1 MKVKNLF
8 AALAIGFCVLG
19 ANIDASYAAKPKTV
33 VAEVIEKT
41 LSGRTNP
48 KTPMGNKMSKA
59 LNKAQKLAEEDK
71 FADANAVIAEAL
83 NGKKLTPY
91 EISKANQI
99 MASNYWQQEQYDDA
113 YKATQA
119 AIQANGL
126 TNIEHLQ
133 TMFMAVQIL
142 TANEKYKESV
152 VAFDAYVKE
161 APKIKASEYANQGIN
176 YYYQD
181 DYKNAVI
188 YIDKAIATGEPSQNQ
203 WTQIKA
209 NSLYQGES
217 YDAAIVYLK
226 ELLVK
231 DPANKQWLGLMVSSY
246 LSLDKY
252 TEAQNVLVDAK
263 NKGMLDNEGMWTQ
276 LYQLYGNND
285 QFVQAA
291 DTIDEGIKGNFLKPN
306 AKIKSSQGQYLYMAA
321 QDIEGKP
328 EAKPLLERAIAA
340 FKVAMADDPKDG
352 TAELW
357 MGQIALFDQD
367 NPKAA
372 RDYLASAV
380 TKTLKQ
386 PGNAYYYLGVSED
399 QSGNKAAARA
409 ALIKAAGYPES
420 KSNAERYLKN
430 LK

>member
-1 MKVKNLF
+1 MKIKRLF
-8 AALAIGFCVLG
+8 AALAVSLCVFG
-19 ANIDASYAAKPKTV
+19 ASINASYAAKPKKE

-48 KTPMGNKMSKA
+48 KPVMGNKMSKA
-59 LNKAQKLAEEDK
+59 LDKALKVSEEDK
-71 FADANAVIAEAL
+71 FAEANALITEAL
-83 NGKKLTPY
+83 TAKKLTPY
-91 EISKANQI
+91 EVSKANQI
-99 MASNYWQQEQYDDA
+99 MASNYWQDEKYDDA
-113 YKATQA
+113 YKAAQA

-126 TNIEHLQ
+126 SNIEHLQ

-142 TANEKYKESV
+142 TTSEKYKESV
-152 VAFDAYVKE
+152 AAFDAYAKE
-161 APKIKASEYANQGIN
+161 APKIKAAEYANQAVN

-181 DYKNAVI
+181 DFKNAVI
-188 YIDKAIATGEPSQNQ
+188 FVDKAVATGEPMQNQ

-217 YDAAIVYLK
+217 YDAAVVYLK
-226 ELLVK
+226 ELLAK
-231 DPANKQWLGLMVSSY
+231 DPANKQWLGLLVSSY

-252 TEAQNVLVDAK
+252 PEAQGVLVDAK

-276 LYQLYGNND
+276 LYQLYGNNE
-285 QFVQAA
+285 QYVQAA
-291 DTIDEGIKGNFLKPN
+291 DTIDEGITAKFLKPN

-321 QDIEGKP
+321 QDKEGKP

-340 FKVAMADDPKDG
+340 FKVAMADDAKDG

-357 MGQIALFDQD
+357 LGQIALFDQD

-372 RDYLASAV
+372 RDFLASAV

-386 PGNAYYYLGVSED
+386 PGNAFYYLGVAED
-399 QSGNKAAARA
+399 QSGNKAAART
-409 ALIKAAGYPES
+409 ALMKAASYTES